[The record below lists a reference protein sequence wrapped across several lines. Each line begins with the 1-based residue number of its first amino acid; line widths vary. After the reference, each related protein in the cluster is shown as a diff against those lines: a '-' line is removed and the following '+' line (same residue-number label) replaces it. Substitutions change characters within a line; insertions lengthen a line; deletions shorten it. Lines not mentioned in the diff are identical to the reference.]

1 MFMTIAERNKRI
13 LEAIEAGNERMLATK
28 GLARKTLIEEGIYTE
43 EGELTPEYGG
53 PPRKDGGKGKDAA

>member
-1 MFMTIAERNKRI
+1 MFMTLAERNKRI
-13 LEAIEAGNERMLATK
+13 LEAIEAQTKLMLATK

-53 PPRKDGGKGKDAA
+53 PPRKEGGTGKDAA